1 MRQRM
6 RPAGF
11 QAHRKQIRIGHCPTP
26 CAVIVST
33 SLSAGRRT
41 TRHLSPCTVPAS
53 TTAFSGALLEGLL
66 AYGRQPTPVKCAALK
81 SMAPRMTEPTAV
93 SSSAGAT
100 LRCAGIAAGLFGQ
113 PAGKFLC
120 WVGLGVTKVIM
131 HSKII

>member
-1 MRQRM
+1 MVAARVG
-6 RPAGF
+6 PAGC
-11 QAHRKQIRIGHCPTP
+11 QAHRGKG
-26 CAVIVST
+26 
-33 SLSAGRRT
+33 SLPNPVRRHYQHEPQRQPPV
-41 TRHLSPCTVPAS
+41 TRHLSSRTEPAS